1 MSIYKAI
8 TAKSLAILTKT
19 AVEEMRKRRAARK
32 SALRKRSRKIRM
44 VSAKVMKMD
53 VVIKRPHVGQES
65 RPRIGGGVN
74 TGIKELTRSSL
85 RRMKLHFRN
94 LEGAT
99 HIVTLTYPSNFP
111 TDGKLVKY
119 HLRLLKHWLQYT
131 GDVSAAWFLEF
142 QERGAPHYHLITD
155 KQVDKALL
163 SQRWYEIVGS
173 GDEKHLRAGTQVAV
187 IRKPHAIAAYV
198 AKYAA
203 KGEQKEVPADYHNVG
218 RFWGGWGKFRK
229 PDSVVAQGVDHD
241 AGTGASVDRSPL
253 EDSDAKA
260 INQSIRS
267 AKKLLKSRGFPV
279 KDFGVYGFVLWGV
292 GSAFSQFLQFY
303 GYTDIPAIGFF

>member
-1 MSIYKAI
+1 
-8 TAKSLAILTKT
+8 
-19 AVEEMRKRRAARK
+19 MRERRAARK
-32 SALRKRSRKIRM
+32 QALQKRSRKLRM

-65 RPRIGGGVN
+65 RARVGGGVN
-74 TGIKELTRSSL
+74 TGIKELTRQSL

-99 HIVTLTYPSNFP
+99 HIVTLTYPAQFP
-111 TDGKLVKY
+111 TDGKVVKY
-119 HLRLLKHWLQYT
+119 HLVLLKKWLQYT
-131 GDVSAAWFLEF
+131 YGVSAAWFLEF
-142 QERGAPHYHLITD
+142 QERGAPHYHLIA
-155 KQVDKALL
+155 DKAIDKAAL

-203 KGEQKEVPADYHNVG
+203 KGEQKQVPADYQNVG

-229 PDSVVAQGVDHD
+229 PESAIAEGVDHD
-241 AGTGASVDRSPL
+241 GGTGSAVESPVI

-260 INQSIRS
+260 INQSIRG
-267 AKKLLKSRGFPV
+267 AKKLLKSKGFPV
-279 KDFGVYGFVLWGV
+279 KDGGVYGFVLWGV
-292 GSAFSQFLQFY
+292 GAAFAQLLQYY
-303 GYTDIPAIGFF
+303 GYADIPIVGF